1 MSRHNRVNFLF
12 IIGGFLGIVLAL
24 SAVSPLFPGQVKPK
38 TDDQQAVRLPKP
50 LEHEVSV
57 VLKLIQV
64 YVTDGKGKPV
74 LDLTKNDFVVRD
86 NGRPMTVTD
95 FERHALAAGAP
106 AKPAPAAIP
115 TNPAE
120 PPPGAAP
127 ASSAPA
133 PSISRKF
140 FLFFDFAFT
149 NQQGARK
156 AKDAAQH
163 FLDKEVKP
171 GDEVGLMTYS
181 LTRGL
186 SIHEFL
192 TTDLAK
198 VRQALAGVAVGEV
211 AGRGDDI
218 EQQYYRA
225 LSESIIGSDLTN
237 RTPGYNS
244 DLGWKRQESKNQ
256 ALNFILKLT
265 YLAKGL
271 RYVPGQKNLMLFS
284 SGIPSSMIYGN
295 QNVALETGDHVLRTK
310 YEEMLKELSGSNCSF
325 FTFDVREAAMV
336 PSLFDSDDQT
346 FSHDRNT
353 GRSRFTNRGVQNNYD
368 TLFKDDN
375 ATGLYSLRRLAKT
388 TGGKYFSNLNEYEQ
402 NLADLQ
408 SLTSSYY
415 VIGYPVSQEW
425 NGEFHELKIE
435 VARKGCEVRTQ
446 AGYFNPKPFGEYT
459 DLEKQLHLL
468 DLATSENPLFQI
480 PAAGTLLA
488 LAGEGGGGSPNL
500 VLLMRLPAEV
510 QDRWSG
516 GKAEIVTFLF
526 DQRDNLVDLRKTE
539 DSLSRHKGRAVFHA
553 TGLTVAPGSYKAKVV
568 VRDLETGT
576 AAVASASIEVPAIP
590 TPGIRLHPAL
600 LLIGAEREAYLEAR
614 SKDAATAPA
623 AGAEAAS
630 FAWSALYP
638 FDAKMQ
644 APLLGPIPVGTES
657 VDVVLPCAISGI
669 ANARIALKIA
679 LTDSG
684 TGVMIPVKIAHKGQI
699 VKGSTVINIFE
710 VPTKDL
716 RSGNYILSF
725 EAQEPTTRAV
735 ANAKVK
741 FIVR

>member
-1 MSRHNRVNFLF
+1 VESTIEDLLDPHKRVNFLF
-12 IIGGFLGIVLAL
+12 TFAYFLGIGMLF
-24 SAVSPLFPGQVKPK
+24 SAFSSPLFAGQAKPK
-38 TDDQQAVRLPKP
+38 ADDQQAVRLTKP

-57 VLKLIQV
+57 VLKLVQV
-64 YVTDGKGKPV
+64 YVTDGKGAPV
-74 LDLTKNDFVVRD
+74 LDLAKSDFIVRD
-86 NGRPMTVTD
+86 NGRPMSVTD
-95 FERHALAAGAP
+95 FERHVLASAAP
-106 AKPAPAAIP
+106 APEAAVSP
-115 TNPAE
+115 KPAE
-120 PPPGAAP
+120 PVAD
-127 ASSAPA
+127 AS

-156 AKDAAQH
+156 AKDAALH
-163 FLDKEVKP
+163 FLDTEIRPK
-171 GDEVGLMTYS
+171 DEIGLITYS

-192 TTDLAK
+192 STNHK
-198 VRQALAGVAVGEV
+198 KIREALSGIGIGEV

-218 EQQYYRA
+218 EQEYYRRIGEGV
-225 LSESIIGSDLTN
+225 SGSDLN
-237 RTPGYNS
+237 ELKFR
-244 DLGWKRQESKNQ
+244 RQESKNQ
-256 ALNFILKLT
+256 ALNFLIKLT

-271 RYVPGQKNLMLFS
+271 RYVPGQKNLLLFS
-284 SGIPSSMIYGN
+284 SGIPASMIYGN
-295 QNVALETGDHVLRTK
+295 QRAVDGVDPGDHIMRTQN
-310 YEEMLKELSGSNCSF
+310 EAMLKELSASNCSF
-325 FTFDVREAAMV
+325 FIFDVREAALV
-336 PSLFDSDDQT
+336 PSLFDSDEQS
-346 FSHDRNT
+346 FSHSRDQ
-353 GRSRFTNRGVQNNYD
+353 GRSRFTVGGALNNYD
-368 TLFKDDN
+368 SLFKDDN
-375 ATGLYSLRRLAKT
+375 TTGLYSLRRLAKT
-388 TGGKYFSNLNEYEQ
+388 TGGKYYGNLNEYKN
-402 NLADLQ
+402 NLGDLQ
-408 SLTSSYY
+408 ALTSSYY

-468 DLATSENPLFQI
+468 DLATSENPLFQV
-480 PAAGTLLA
+480 PAVGTLQA
-488 LAGEGGGGSPNL
+488 LAGEGSGVSPNL

-553 TGLTVAPGSYKAKVV
+553 TGLTVAPGAYKARIV

-590 TPGIRLHPAL
+590 SPGIRLHPAL
-600 LLIGAEREAYLEAR
+600 LLIGTDRETYLQAQSKEAV
-614 SKDAATAPA
+614 KAPA
-623 AGAEAAS
+623 AAGTDTA
-630 FAWSALYP
+630 FFNWSALYP

-657 VDVVLPCAISGI
+657 VDVMLPCAISGI

-679 LTDSG
+679 LADSG
-684 TGVMIPVKIAHKGQI
+684 TGVKIPVKIAHKGQI

-725 EAQEPTTRAV
+725 EAQEPTTGAASV
-735 ANAKVK
+735 LKSPLVVK
-741 FIVR
+741 